1 MISEMFIYKT
11 ITQISGRLII
21 GGTAG
26 QVVVLDL
33 MDSEVEMTLNPV
45 KTDLVRI
52 THFELSLVSL
62 CYVNCSLYWIRTSR

>member
-1 MISEMFIYKT
+1 MISEMFLYKP
-11 ITQISGRLII
+11 ITKISGRLII

-52 THFELSLVSL
+52 TQFELA
-62 CYVNCSLYWIRTSR
+62 